1 MREAGHTLLELT
13 VTLAVIGIVSALAI
27 PSFASLNSRVQIR
40 CVTEEIASELRLA
53 RQLAM
58 THRGRVRLSFDLEQH
73 SLVAQFV
80 DSGRTH
86 HVYRYGDKGIV
97 VEEPSAGREILFHPS
112 GRSATGTTIRLLGR
126 DGRSATLTVGLTG
139 RVSVL

>member
-1 MREAGHTLLELT
+1 MRQAGHTLLELA
-13 VTLAVIGIVSALAI
+13 VTLAVIGILSVLAI

-40 CVTEEIASELRLA
+40 CATEEIASELRFA

-58 THRGRVRLSFDLEQH
+58 THRDRVRLSFDLAQH
-73 SLVAQFV
+73 VLVAQFV
-80 DSGRTH
+80 DGGRTH

-97 VEEPSAGREILFHPS
+97 IEEPSAGPEILFHPS
-112 GRSATGTTIRLLGR
+112 GRSATGTTIRLQGK
-126 DGRSATLTVGLTG
+126 DGRSVTLTVALTG